1 MLIRQI
7 FAIFCAFVRAFSI
20 SKQNRKRMRDNANL
34 VPRVLSYP
42 PYGARERERERP
54 WKTLVTWLR
63 NKIKFWGRSPCLTLF
78 LSGLFATFTTFTQW
92 SQQQD
97 RFSNPTT
104 TITETAW
111 PNSTRIHF
119 LSAKSSKKILLK
131 IVFTVTQKK
140 YIYIY
145 IGNRPVKEAKN
156 MKCY

>member
-1 MLIRQI
+1 MPSSELFRLASKIVNACVTMPTSFPGFSPTRPT
-7 FAIFCAFVRAFSI
+7 ARA
-20 SKQNRKRMRDNANL
+20 
-34 VPRVLSYP
+34 
-42 PYGARERERERP
+42 RERERP

-119 LSAKSSKKILLK
+119 LSPKSSKKILLK

-140 YIYIY
+140 KIYIY